1 MVMSI
6 INNVASLSAQ
16 RSLSSAGS
24 QMSETMG
31 KLASGTR
38 ITSAGDDAAGLAI
51 SEKLRGELKGLNQ
64 AARNSEN
71 GISMIQTAEGALE
84 EVHSM
89 LQRIRELA
97 VQGSNDTL
105 DDTDRAFI
113 KTEMTELRDQI
124 NDVASDTEFNG
135 KKLASGA
142 LTTSL
147 DAATST
153 LEVGA
158 IVENGAKTSTAGV
171 TGIDVSGA
179 NAGTLFTF
187 ADTVTGV
194 TLGDGTNSQ
203 SVTDAAMAISS
214 VDGSVTLAFTDLGIS
229 VTLASAAIEDG
240 SDIGSALNGLTLKT
254 AAGSGAATFQTGADA
269 GQTIG
274 VSFRDVEIAASNGDA
289 RVQTLDTALTAFATS
304 TAVRTEAEA
313 IITAVDQTIEYIS
326 ETRAEYGAKQN
337 RLESSVNNIRQSAE
351 NLTAAESRI
360 RDVDVASESAQ
371 MAKATVLQQAAV
383 SVLAQAN
390 QQPQLALKL
399 LG

>member
-1 MVMSI
+1 
-6 INNVASLSAQ
+6 
-16 RSLSSAGS
+16 
-24 QMSETMG
+24 
-31 KLASGTR
+31 
-38 ITSAGDDAAGLAI
+38 
-51 SEKLRGELKGLNQ
+51 
-64 AARNSEN
+64 
-71 GISMIQTAEGALE
+71 MIQTAEGALE

-337 RLESSVNNIRQSAE
+337 RLESAVANLMQSAE
-351 NLTAAESRI
+351 NLTSAESRI
-360 RDVDVASESAQ
+360 RDADVASESANL
-371 MAKATVLQQAAV
+371 AKAAVLQQAAV
-383 SVLAQAN
+383 SVLSQAN

-399 LG
+399 LS

>member
-1 MVMSI
+1 MSI

-240 SDIGSALNGLTLKT
+240 SDIGSALNGLTLQT

-274 VSFRDVEIAASNGDA
+274 VSFRNVEIASTNGDA

-337 RLESSVNNIRQSAE
+337 RLESAVANLMQSAE
-351 NLTAAESRI
+351 NLTSAESRI
-360 RDVDVASESAQ
+360 RDADVASESANL
-371 MAKATVLQQAAV
+371 AKAAVLQQAAV
-383 SVLAQAN
+383 SVLSQAN

-399 LG
+399 LS